1 MFEAVS
7 PYRLLERWSH
17 LDTRSFASYEAPD
30 GRLLTVTYAAQ
41 RERSLRTAAV
51 LRQLG
56 VHRGD
61 RVHVHLSNCPEFV
74 DLWLGA
80 NAIGAVLVPTN
91 PLSTVDELAHFLRDS
106 GATASI
112 TDDAL
117 YDQVKQAID
126 PGIRVLTRSELGAK
140 AAAATP
146 THDTPAL
153 GTDLAAILYTSGTT
167 SRPKGVMVTND
178 NYVAVGRA
186 CALHYSVSVDDRW
199 LIVLPLFHGNAQYY
213 CTMSALSVGGSI
225 AVMPS
230 FSATKFGAQ
239 ARRHAATLASLF
251 AAPIRMILAQPEGRH
266 EKHSRIRT
274 TMFAQPVTR
283 NQAREFE
290 RRFATRLV
298 HGYGMTETVLPPT
311 LNPVSAERRYD
322 SMGTPIPG
330 AQLRIV
336 DEHQNDVADGD
347 AGELLVGGRMGK
359 TLANGYWRNPDATG
373 ATFRNG
379 WLHTGDVVRRDAD
392 GFYYFVD
399 RTKDMIKRA
408 GENVAASE
416 VERVVNEH
424 PSVFECAA
432 VGIPDDIRDEQ
443 IVVYVVIGQ
452 GRQFDE
458 QALLSWCSESLS
470 RFKVPSSFVR
480 VDELPRTAVG
490 KIRKVELRE
499 NAIAERMTAVEMD

>member
-1 MFEAVS
+1 MYEAVS
-7 PYRLLERWSH
+7 PYMLLEHWSH
-17 LDTRSFASYEAPD
+17 LQTRSFASYEDPD
-30 GRLLTVTYAAQ
+30 GRLMTVTYRVQ
-41 RERSLRTAAV
+41 VDRSLRAAAV

-91 PLSTVDELAHFLRDS
+91 PLSTVDELAHFLSDS
-106 GATASI
+106 GASASI

-117 YDQVKQAID
+117 YDRVKEAIT
-126 PGIRVLTRSELGAK
+126 PGIRVLTRSELQRK
-140 AAAATP
+140 AAEASATHP
-146 THDTPAL
+146 TPAL

-167 SRPKGVMVTND
+167 SRPKGVLITNE

-186 CALHYSVSVDDRW
+186 CAQHYSVSVDDRW
-199 LIVLPLFHGNAQYY
+199 LVVLPFFHANAQYY
-213 CTMSALSVGGSI
+213 CTMSALAVGASVAI
-225 AVMPS
+225 MPS

-239 ARRHAATLASLF
+239 ARRHNATLASLF
-251 AAPIRMILAQPEGRH
+251 AAPIRMILAQPESRH
-266 EKHSRIRT
+266 DKHSRIRT
-274 TMFAQPVTR
+274 TMFAQAITQE
-283 NQAREFE
+283 QALEFE
-290 RRFATRLV
+290 RRFTTRLI

-311 LNPVSAERRYD
+311 LNPVSADRRYD
-322 SMGTPIPG
+322 SMGRTIPG
-330 AQLRIV
+330 ARLRIV
-336 DEHQNDVADGD
+336 AEDGTDVPDGEP
-347 AGELLVGGRMGK
+347 GELLVGGSMGQ
-359 TLANGYWRNPDATG
+359 TIANGYWRNRDAT
-373 ATFRNG
+373 ARTFANG
-379 WLHTGDVVRRDAD
+379 WLHTGDVVRRDAE

-408 GENVAASE
+408 GENVAAGE

-432 VGIPDDIRDEQ
+432 IGVPDEVRDEQ
-443 IVVYVVIGQ
+443 IVVYVVIGH
-452 GRQFDE
+452 GHSFDE
-458 QALLSWCSESLS
+458 TSLLHWCAQRLS
-470 RFKVPSSFVR
+470 KFKVPGSFVP

-499 NAIAERMTAVEMD
+499 RALDSR

>member
-7 PYRLLERWSH
+7 PFTLLERWSH
-17 LDTRSFASYEAPD
+17 LPTRSFASYEDPD
-30 GRLLTVTYAAQ
+30 GRLLTVSYAVQ
-41 RERSLRTAAV
+41 VERSLRVAAV

-61 RVHVHLSNCPEFV
+61 RVHVNLSNCPEFL

-80 NAIGAVLVPTN
+80 NAIGAILVPTN
-91 PLSTVDELAHFLRDS
+91 PLSTADELAHFLNDS
-106 GATASI
+106 GASASI

-117 YDQVKQAID
+117 YDRVKEAIS
-126 PGIRVLTRSELGAK
+126 PGIRVLTRSELKQK
-140 AAAATP
+140 AANASAT
-146 THDTPAL
+146 HATPAL
-153 GTDLAAILYTSGTT
+153 GSDLAAILYTSGTT
-167 SRPKGVMVTND
+167 SRPKGVMITNE

-186 CALHYSVSVDDRW
+186 CATHYSVSVDDRW
-199 LIVLPLFHGNAQYY
+199 LIVLPFFHGNAQYY
-213 CTMSALSVGGSI
+213 CTMSALTVGASI

-239 ARRHAATLASLF
+239 ARRHNATLASLF
-251 AAPIRMILAQPEGRH
+251 AAPLRMILAQPEGRH
-266 EKHSRIRT
+266 DKHSRIRT
-274 TMFAQPVTR
+274 TMFAQPITDD
-283 NQAREFE
+283 QALEFE
-290 RRFATRLV
+290 RRFTTRLI

-311 LNPVSAERRYD
+311 LNPVSTQRRYG
-322 SMGTPIPG
+322 SMGNALPD
-330 AQLRIV
+330 ARLRIV
-336 DEHQNDVADGD
+336 DESGRDVPEGEP
-347 AGELLVGGRMGK
+347 GELLVGGRMGQ
-359 TLANGYWRNPDATG
+359 TIANGYWRNPEAT
-373 ATFRNG
+373 AAAFANG

-408 GENVAASE
+408 GENVAAGE

-432 VGIPDDIRDEQ
+432 IGVPDEMRDEQ
-443 IVVYVVIGQ
+443 IIVYVVVGSGQ
-452 GRQFDE
+452 QFDE
-458 QALLSWCSESLS
+458 PSLRSWCEQRLSKFKLPSE
-470 RFKVPSSFVR
+470 FVQ

-499 NAIAERMTAVEMD
+499 KALTARS